1 MSTTT
6 DTTTEQ
12 VAGSV
17 EYIDPPQALEFED
30 NVRDQVELD
39 KEFLASLREL
49 GVIVPPI
56 IAVRDTEGRTLV
68 REGQCRTLGAREV
81 GLSSVPVYV
90 LPTGGLRRRH
100 RHRRADRAAGSR
112 QRSAL

>member
-17 EYIDPPQALEFED
+17 EYIDPPRPWSLKIRPRSGRAGQGIPGQPSRAR
-30 NVRDQVELD
+30 RDC
-39 KEFLASLREL
+39 
-49 GVIVPPI
+49 PPI

-90 LPTGGLRRRH
+90 LPTGGPPTTTPPPPS
-100 RHRRADRAAGSR
+100 GSCSR
-112 QRSAL
+112 